1 MKLKSI
7 GIGYIP
13 DISPSAIEYNINKYL
28 NDQLD
33 SKFNTSQFIFGDDLS
48 EQLNVNIELSIR
60 RYLRTSTTNIHPRQ

>member
-13 DISPSAIEYNINKYL
+13 DISPSEIEYNINKYL

-33 SKFNTSQFIFGDDLS
+33 SKFNTNQFIFGDDLS